1 MCVGGGGGEGGG
13 RGGGIGGGEGIGW
26 LREHT
31 VTTLLSS
38 LEIHELEIDAFSLA
52 LVEKIELWCN

>member
-1 MCVGGGGGEGGG
+1 MGGGGGGGG
-13 RGGGIGGGEGIGW
+13 GGNCGGEGIGW

-38 LEIHELEIDAFSLA
+38 FGIHDLEIDAFSLA
-52 LVEKIELWCN
+52 LVEKIELWCD